1 VNECVGS
8 EVEMGKRGIMLVA
21 IAMSVV
27 LVACSGGDR
36 SSVTVDDAWGRT
48 SPAAAANA
56 AFYMVIEGGSDAD
69 MLVSADAAACGLTEL
84 HVSVMND
91 GVMSMQHLPDG
102 VDVPAGE
109 TVVLE
114 PGSFHVMCIDRQ
126 QEFVAGAS
134 IALTLEFAGA
144 GTTEIAVEI
153 RDE

>member
-1 VNECVGS
+1 
-8 EVEMGKRGIMLVA
+8 MRKRRVLLMA

-27 LVACSGGDR
+27 LVACSGGNE
-36 SSVTVDDAWGRT
+36 SSVAVDDAWGRT
-48 SPAAAANA
+48 SPAAATNA

-69 MLVSADAAACGLTEL
+69 TLVSAAAAACGLTEL
-84 HVSVMND
+84 HVSAMYD

-102 VDVPAGE
+102 IDVPAGE

-134 IALTLEFAGA
+134 IPLTLEFAGA

>member
-1 VNECVGS
+1 
-8 EVEMGKRGIMLVA
+8 MRKRRILLVA
-21 IAMSVV
+21 IPISVV
-27 LVACSGGDR
+27 LVACSGGNE
-36 SSVTVDDAWGRT
+36 SSVAVDDAWGRT
-48 SPAAAANA
+48 SPAAATNA

-69 MLVSADAAACGLTEL
+69 TLVSAAAAACGLTEL
-84 HVSVMND
+84 HVSAMYD

-102 VDVPAGE
+102 IDVPAGE

-134 IALTLEFAGA
+134 IPLTLEFAGA

>member
-1 VNECVGS
+1 VNEW
-8 EVEMGKRGIMLVA
+8 VENEGEMKKRRIMLVA
-21 IAMSVV
+21 IVISVV
-27 LVACSGGDR
+27 LVACSDGDK

-48 SPAAAANA
+48 SPAVAANA

-69 MLVSADAAACGLTEL
+69 TLVSADTAACGLTEL

-102 VDVPAGE
+102 IDVPAGE
-109 TVVLE
+109 TVMLE

-134 IALTLEFAGA
+134 IPLTLEFAGA
-144 GTTEIAVEI
+144 GTIDVNVEI